1 MSFQDVGRAGG
12 GRSRNPTQRRGPQ
25 QGNTGGAF
33 SSAAAAGGGN
43 GRTSRSIDNNNN
55 TTTTAASSGYEQLS
69 DSILQY
75 QKNVA
80 LLERMSRKFNTPE
93 DTSVLQTQYTLQIDV
108 INQLGTRIET
118 QLQAADKRLGTLSRG
133 EAAQCRTT
141 HVKLNRDYRMV
152 EQKFKNVQ
160 LDVRQRKSLAE
171 AKVREARMEEER
183 RRIEQQQQQRNN
195 GGGGQRGIDLMGGGG
210 AGGNAAGIGGGNMT
224 EEGMRWQMQ
233 IQEDVSFKFC
243 FRYVAIIL
251 DKFITLIK
259 HLSSHTP
266 KIKPTTHL
274 PQINKTE
281 NQRRNHA

>member
-12 GRSRNPTQRRGPQ
+12 GRSSRNNPTQRRGPQ

-33 SSAAAAGGGN
+33 SSAAAAGGN
-43 GRTSRSIDNNNN
+43 GRTSRSIDNNNTTAA
-55 TTTTAASSGYEQLS
+55 TTTTSSGYEQLS

-108 INQLGTRIET
+108 INQLGSRIET
-118 QLQAADKRLGTLSRG
+118 QLSAADKRLGTLSRS

-160 LDVRQRKSLAE
+160 LDVRQKKSLAE

-183 RRIEQQQQQRNN
+183 RRIEQQQQQQRNN
-195 GGGGQRGIDLMGGGG
+195 NGQRGIDLMGGGG
-210 AGGNAAGIGGGNMT
+210 AGGNAAVAGIGGGNIMT

-233 IQEDVSFKFC
+233 IQEDVSFKF
-243 FRYVAIIL
+243 
-251 DKFITLIK
+251 T
-259 HLSSHTP
+259 
-266 KIKPTTHL
+266 
-274 PQINKTE
+274 
-281 NQRRNHA
+281 

>member
-1 MSFQDVGRAGG
+1 MSFQDVGRASGG

-33 SSAAAAGGGN
+33 SSAAAAGGN
-43 GRTSRSIDNNNN
+43 GRTQRSIDNTNNA
-55 TTTTAASSGYEQLS
+55 TTATSTAASSGYEQLS

-108 INQLGTRIET
+108 INQLGSRIET
-118 QLQAADKRLGTLSRG
+118 QLSAADKRLGTLSRS

-171 AKVREARMEEER
+171 AKVREARMAEER
-183 RRIEQQQQQRNN
+183 RRIEQQQQRNN
-195 GGGGQRGIDLMGGGG
+195 GGQRGVLDSNDFMGGGG
-210 AGGNAAGIGGGNMT
+210 GGIGGGNMT
-224 EEGMRWQMQ
+224 EEGRRWQMQ
-233 IQEDVSFKFC
+233 IQEDVSFQIDF
-243 FRYVAIIL
+243 VA
-251 DKFITLIK
+251 K
-259 HLSSHTP
+259 
-266 KIKPTTHL
+266 
-274 PQINKTE
+274 
-281 NQRRNHA
+281 

>member
-1 MSFQDVGRAGG
+1 MSFQDVGRAGGG

-33 SSAAAAGGGN
+33 SSAAAAGGN

-55 TTTTAASSGYEQLS
+55 AATATSTAASSGYEQLS

-118 QLQAADKRLGTLSRG
+118 QLQAADKRLGTMSRS

-183 RRIEQQQQQRNN
+183 RRIEQRQQQRNNN

-251 DKFITLIK
+251 DKFITLINY
-259 HLSSHTP
+259 LSSHTP
-266 KIKPTTHL
+266 KNQTNNQITKKIK
-274 PQINKTE
+274 
-281 NQRRNHA
+281 

>member
-33 SSAAAAGGGN
+33 SSAAAAGGN

-55 TTTTAASSGYEQLS
+55 ATTTAAASSGYEQLS

-108 INQLGTRIET
+108 INQLGSRIET
-118 QLQAADKRLGTLSRG
+118 QFSAADKRLGTLSRG

-160 LDVRQRKSLAE
+160 LDVRQKKSLAE

-183 RRIEQQQQQRNN
+183 RRIEQQRNN
-195 GGGGQRGIDLMGGGG
+195 GGQRGIDLMGGGG
-210 AGGNAAGIGGGNMT
+210 AGGNAAAGIGGGNMT

-233 IQEDVSFKFC
+233 IQEDVSFKFSFC
-243 FRYVAIIL
+243 QVIIIL
-251 DKFITLIK
+251 SAKKNML
-259 HLSSHTP
+259 
-266 KIKPTTHL
+266 L
-274 PQINKTE
+274 PPCYS
-281 NQRRNHA
+281 